1 LDDRPDLEEGQPQPG
16 ETTVLV
22 RRLDNGPDLVIES
35 AELLAYDFFT
45 TDESAVGDKAYD
57 AQVGKSDPD
66 RITVDDVVAINRT
79 MRARSPH
86 TAWEALTAAPEPL
99 PWLASIPTDVGL
111 FRENDARWPELRPL
125 LAAALEQAVGPY
137 RNLSVATKVLH
148 LKRPHLF
155 PVLDSLVVQQIGA
168 VGRKPAELLDHLRA
182 VGRANRD
189 ALLLIDAYL
198 DSVGI
203 RRTPV
208 RVLDALLWASHPA
221 AGLAPRLRR
230 WRHVVTP
237 REG

>member
-1 LDDRPDLEEGQPQPG
+1 MDDRPDLEEGQPQPG
-16 ETTVLV
+16 ETTVVV
-22 RRLDNGPDLVIES
+22 RRMDGGPDLVIES

-57 AQVGKSDPD
+57 AQVGKGDPD
-66 RITVDDVVAINRT
+66 RITVADVVAINTT

-99 PWLASIPTDVGL
+99 PWLSSIPVDAGL
-111 FRENDARWPELRPL
+111 FREDDKRWSELRPL
-125 LAAALEQAVGPY
+125 LTAALEQAVGPY

-155 PVLDSLVVQQIGA
+155 PVLDSLVVQQVGGA
-168 VGRKPAELLDHLRA
+168 GRKPANPLDHLRA
-182 VGRANRD
+182 VGRANRN
-189 ALLLIDAYL
+189 ALWLIDAHL
-198 DSVGI
+198 DKVGI

-221 AGLAPRLRR
+221 AGLAPRLGR
-230 WRHVVTP
+230 WLHIVTP